1 MALPFNA
8 GRPLLR
14 ARRRFLWPRVA
25 RECYKWLLCQTQ
37 DNPTSAK
44 PTVEVH
50 RRGCRVYTGGA
61 AAGGALSARIAGGF
75 SAAGCGSLCPIRGLS
90 DTNHGAATGRR
101 VACSIGLSVLRS
113 QVRHRYGM
121 GALRLNH
128 PYQDLVRNI
137 EVYPASPPT
146 P

>member
-25 RECYKWLLCQTQ
+25 RECYKWLLCPTQ

-50 RRGCRVYTGGA
+50 RRGCKVYTGGA
-61 AAGGALSARIAGGF
+61 AAGGALSARTAGGF

-90 DTNHGAATGRR
+90 DMNDVLQQGGGWR
-101 VACSIGLSVLRS
+101 VQSDYQSSDLRSGTDTAWALSVSITRT
-113 QVRHRYGM
+113 R
-121 GALRLNH
+121 
-128 PYQDLVRNI
+128 I
-137 EVYPASPPT
+137 W
-146 P
+146 